1 MFTAKYWSPLV
12 TCAPTRWIPS
22 FCFREGEKTPK
33 TWDLST
39 SAAPGGVKHKRFG
52 QGSWIPTLQN
62 AVAPWIRTAH
72 VFPIS
77 LNPTCSNLTVSHP
90 NPNDRVYLS
99 SCLFHLIYLSIS
111 SHLISS
117 HLIYLSILSIDL
129 VSPWVYLTQS
139 KSNPI
144 QSKPLLHTAW
154 VCYSLRSFLL
164 HIPIPRFD
172 GLISANDPVNLSNLD
187 VLRSRQR
194 LPKQKEYS

>member
-1 MFTAKYWSPLV
+1 MIVLDDHKSYLQLPGTWLLNWMFTTTKILV
-12 TCAPTRWIPS
+12 TSGHLRTRWIPS
-22 FCFREGEKTPK
+22 FCFWEGEKTPK

-62 AVAPWIRTAH
+62 AVAPWIPTAH

-99 SCLFHLIYLSIS
+99 SYLSIYLSICLSIYLSIYLSVYLSIYLSVCLSVYLIS

-117 HLIYLSILSIDL
+117 IYPVYWSCLSMGL
-129 VSPWVYLTQS
+129 
-139 KSNPI
+139 SNPI
-144 QSKPLLHTAW
+144 
-154 VCYSLRSFLL
+154 
-164 HIPIPRFD
+164 
-172 GLISANDPVNLSNLD
+172 
-187 VLRSRQR
+187 
-194 LPKQKEYS
+194 